1 MCMIHTALTI
11 PLDNAA
17 CAINMIT
24 RKRGLY
30 KKFRTTP
37 LIPGG
42 YSPIQHSPF
51 LLNHLSDV
59 AQVTLNKLAP
69 QLVLKRLEPDRPE
82 IMALRILDFLSS
94 KKDFIRRKAHNFR
107 NVQYYSEWLPV
118 LAQQITK
125 GQTLSFNGLCVSV
138 NLPNPQLTG
147 PSPFPHMGLYLAC
160 ENVQKIA
167 AGIKEI
173 YSPGATFYLGFESN
187 LYQRL
192 YFLDDNV
199 IQQSY
204 KTAQDLNETAFYLNS
219 RQSYQHNPVVIMDI
233 KDMVSSSFGGLQE
246 FEREVERI
254 QDKLEP
260 MTEWATWYRTII
272 PDTFFSSTTDKE
284 LFVTTMSKWR
294 TAANELK
301 YTGGKLGKGFMRFSH
316 DVIPFTVSGRR
327 TNMLALQM
335 IPQNDPLPHQR
346 VMSYLPDSERWL
358 LQPYDRLLAD
368 EQEYTPYYVQG
379 YDYPFFYA
387 ARGL

>member
-1 MCMIHTALTI
+1 M
-11 PLDNAA
+11 
-17 CAINMIT
+17 
-24 RKRGLY
+24 
-30 KKFRTTP
+30 
-37 LIPGG
+37 IPGS
-42 YSPIQHSPF
+42 YSPIKHSPF

-59 AQVTLNKLAP
+59 AQMTLHKLASELVSE
-69 QLVLKRLEPDRPE
+69 QLESDRPE
-82 IMALRILDFLSS
+82 IMALRVLDFLSS

-107 NVQYYSEWLPV
+107 NEQYYSEWLPI
-118 LAQQITK
+118 LAQHIAK
-125 GQTLSFNGLCVSV
+125 GQPLSFNGLCVSV

-160 ENVQKIA
+160 ENIQKIA

-187 LYQRL
+187 LYRHL
-192 YFLDDNV
+192 YFLDDDV
-199 IQQSY
+199 IKQSY
-204 KTAQDLNETAFYLNS
+204 KTAQDLNETAFYVNS
-219 RQSYQHNPVVIMDI
+219 RRVYQQNPVVIMDI

-254 QDKLEP
+254 QDNLKP
-260 MTEWATWYRTII
+260 MVEWAAWYRTTI
-272 PDTFFSSTTDKE
+272 PDAFFSSTKDKE
-284 LFVTTMSKWR
+284 LFVTKMSKWR

-316 DVIPFTVSGRR
+316 DIIPFTASGRR

-358 LQPYDRLLAD
+358 LQSYGQLLTD
-368 EQEYTPYYVQG
+368 EREYTPHYVQG